1 MLLSFDLS
9 WIAAALLE
17 IIMLLFDTPAYGLAI
32 AAIAIFNG
40 IARMDF
46 FSTNAG
52 MMIYTDITT
61 RIYGIIGIIMTFF
74 FTYQLIMLVIN
85 PDGKSSASSDLIKK
99 LITSLIMVAFFP
111 TLYHYMA
118 VFQEHVLTEGTIM
131 GIVTGTASG
140 GDSDSMGRNTAMIV
154 YLSMFHPVN
163 GGYQSIVDSSKMDE
177 DGNVVLKSASE
188 CVADT
193 EKTASTKTC
202 ELWIDAVN
210 NFVQKK
216 HEGFLGG
223 ITAFTL
229 NYDLIR
235 TVFKDDGSE
244 YMIFMEFVC
253 GLVLAWFYISY
264 AIDLGY
270 RVVKL
275 GFLEIISPAPL
286 IMRIFPQTRK
296 TYDNWKS
303 QMLKTYVEIFVRV
316 AIVAFVIVIIT
327 KIPVIVGGL
336 FGTLFQSRAYIG
348 FAIIAMIFGIMKF
361 GKELPNLVKDMFS
374 TGSGFLSGI
383 NWKPGVG
390 KRLKAGKDELV
401 GYGKK
406 AVTWAGSK
414 AIRGAAMA
422 SGIHK
427 TVRGIRGGI
436 EGAKMAMNAFKK
448 ANVGSSGI
456 PDKVGKATAAAKG
469 FSAAMKA
476 NKNISTKTPWGQAI
490 KLLGN
495 VGGNVG
501 GTVKASSLGEILS
514 SGVDKLLNAGTID
527 AANLAVNTI
536 RTDTNGIVNG
546 FNDTTGVTDRI
557 SKLTTLQQE
566 TEQQYFRNGGKP
578 LKGYAYNSKGE
589 VIGEGENGITF
600 NSHDDIVKYF
610 KGLKDQAQT
619 DIYTQKMANGMTNQ
633 GFDKVVA
640 ALTGQG
646 AKALGGLSEI
656 DIDQDQLKQ
665 YGKKLSEGMGTQT
678 IDAINSFLGEEK
690 YKPELTLG
698 AIKRTNDA
706 ITEENLRIL
715 DKQKELESKR
725 DILEREI
732 AAAPSEPDRDAIER
746 ELLQGEN
753 GGFYSTYQDDLAKKV
768 DELIEAQKQDL
779 ENKKAELESTRAA
792 ITAGNTKMA
801 ENSAK
806 YISEDKAVNVDLG
819 DLQAFLQDYARNAS
833 SIKTDDDHIAESAEL
848 LKQLHELTK
857 AIGSNTDVIRAMD
870 VPKAEKKDD
879 SEAKE

>member
-193 EKTASTKTC
+193 EKTASTETC

-316 AIVAFVIVIIT
+316 AIVAFIIVIIT

-422 SGIHK
+422 SGIHR

-436 EGAKMAMNAFKK
+436 EGAKMAMSAFKK

-495 VGGNVG
+495 IGGNVG
-501 GTVKASSLGEILS
+501 GTVKATSLGEILS
-514 SGVDKLLNAGTID
+514 SGVDKLLNAGTVD
-527 AANLAVNTI
+527 ATNLTVQNLTA
-536 RTDTNGIVNG
+536 DSNGIVNG
-546 FNDTTGVTDRI
+546 VKDTMGVTDR
-557 SKLTTLQQE
+557 LTRITAMQQQM
-566 TEQQYFRNGGKP
+566 EQQYFKNGGKP
-578 LKGYAYNSKGE
+578 TEGANINSKGE
-589 VIGEGENGITF
+589 LVDGTHTFTSASDIKDYFGNLKKQAVADAFGEQIL
-600 NSHDDIVKYF
+600 
-610 KGLKDQAQT
+610 KGGGMK
-619 DIYTQKMANGMTNQ
+619 AND
-633 GFDKVVA
+633 FDKVIS
-640 ALTGQG
+640 ALAGQG
-646 AKALGGLSEI
+646 AKTIAGVETLDVNPDS
-656 DIDQDQLKQ
+656 
-665 YGKKLSEGMGTQT
+665 KKLYERMISESLDSRVVQ
-678 IDAINSFLGEEK
+678 AIND
-690 YKPELTLG
+690 TLG
-698 AIKRTNDA
+698 THHDVNMSMESIKQHN
-706 ITEENLRIL
+706 
-715 DKQKELESKR
+715 
-725 DILEREI
+725 REI
-732 AAAPSEPDRDAIER
+732 ELNDKNLQDAKVKIET
-746 ELLQGEN
+746 EVAG
-753 GGFYSTYQDDLAKKV
+753 
-768 DELIEAQKQDL
+768 IEAQMDRSTI
-779 ENKKAELESTRAA
+779 ESRL
-792 ITAGNTKMA
+792 
-801 ENSAK
+801 
-806 YISEDKAVNVDLG
+806 VNG
-819 DLQAFLQDYARNAS
+819 DNAMEYAQHPDSLQADVEAEISRLNAQLDAANERLRQAEDRITENNNRKIETSAAVTIPIEELKSFLSEYAKNAS
-833 SIKTDDDHIAESAEL
+833 TLIKREDFEEGSAGEADWKAAVAEQS
-848 LKQLHELTK
+848 QLMAQVLELTK
-857 AIGSNTDVIRAMD
+857 AVGENTDVLKSKVI
-870 VPKAEKKDD
+870 PKTEKKDD